1 MQADYEF
8 LLSTSGV
15 RFERVRLVITGDSV
29 TSLNLPMPTG
39 AAIGVRPG
47 EGGTTR
53 LIREVRLRAI
63 SQPILSPSA
72 FTLSD
77 SWGRDRVSTT
87 RSALGSILAHALF
100 IGVIAAFWFMPH
112 EARPE
117 PKPMATVTLIA
128 PSLESYA
135 LPLAHKQAGGG
146 GGGGDR
152 DKIEAPRGALPR
164 VAKLQITPPQIV
176 VRTEHPKLTVEPAM
190 IAPPQIRIAAT
201 APHLGNPV
209 APVLPSIA
217 SNGIGSGGGIGS
229 GAGGGV
235 GKGSG
240 VGVGEG
246 SGGGIGGGAYK
257 VGGSVLAPRP
267 LATPDPDYT
276 EQARQAK
283 LQGMCVLG
291 LIVGADGKPRDIHV
305 IRKLGLGLDEKAII
319 AVSQWTF
326 APATKDGTAVPVQIS
341 VQVSFKLN

>member
-1 MQADYEF
+1 M
-8 LLSTSGV
+8 
-15 RFERVRLVITGDSV
+15 ER
-29 TSLNLPMPTG
+29 
-39 AAIGVRPG
+39 
-47 EGGTTR
+47 
-53 LIREVRLRAI
+53 
-63 SQPILSPSA
+63 
-72 FTLSD
+72 
-77 SWGRDRVSTT
+77 
-87 RSALGSILAHALF
+87 
-100 IGVIAAFWFMPH
+100 
-112 EARPE
+112 
-117 PKPMATVTLIA
+117 VTLIA

-176 VRTEHPKLTVEPAM
+176 LRIEHPKLTVEPTV
-190 IAPPQIRIAAT
+190 IAPSQIRLAASV
-201 APHLGNPV
+201 PNLGNPV
-209 APVLPSIA
+209 APVLPTIA
-217 SNGIGSGGGIGS
+217 SNGTGSGGGIGS
-229 GAGGGV
+229 GTGGGV

-240 VGVGEG
+240 AGVGEG
-246 SGGGIGGGAYK
+246 YGGGIGGGAYK

-267 LATPDPDYT
+267 LTTPDPDYT

-341 VQVSFKLN
+341 VQVVFKLN